1 MNYFIDNKQV
11 DLETFDSKLQREM
24 TNQVEVDFNAYLDK
38 RPFIFEGVEYKYSDA
53 FKLLNDELYWNQL
66 KVFRIQSVMRKIL
79 KLQKS
84 NEIELI
90 GFHKFQV
97 NRGNNK

>member
-11 DLETFDSKLQREM
+11 DLETFDTKLQREM
-24 TNQVEVDFNAYLDK
+24 TNQVEVEFNAYLDK

-66 KVFRIQSVMRKIL
+66 KVFRIQTVMRKIL
-79 KLQKS
+79 KLQKT
-84 NEIELI
+84 NEVELI

-97 NRGNNK
+97 NKGGN

>member
-11 DLETFDSKLQREM
+11 DLETFDTKLQREM
-24 TNQVEVDFNAYLDK
+24 TSQVETDFNAYLDK
-38 RPFIFEGVEYKYSDA
+38 RPFTFEGVEYKYSDA

-66 KVFRIQSVMRKIL
+66 KVFRIQACMRKIL

-84 NEIELI
+84 GEVELI

-97 NRGNNK
+97 NKGGN

>member
-11 DLETFDSKLQREM
+11 DLETFDNKLQREM

-53 FKLLNDELYWNQL
+53 FKLLNDELYWNQF
-66 KVFRIQSVMRKIL
+66 KVYRIQAVIRKVL

-84 NEIELI
+84 CEVEQI

-97 NRGNNK
+97 NKGGN

>member
-66 KVFRIQSVMRKIL
+66 KVFRIQTVMRKIL

-97 NRGNNK
+97 NKGGN

>member
-11 DLETFDSKLQREM
+11 DLETFDAKLQREM
-24 TNQVEVDFNAYLDK
+24 TSQVEVEFNATLDK

-53 FKLLNDELYWNQL
+53 FKLLNDELYWNQF
-66 KVFRIQSVMRKIL
+66 KVFRIQAVIRKVL

-84 NEIELI
+84 GEVELI
-90 GFHKFQV
+90 GFHKFQAHKG
-97 NRGNNK
+97 GN